1 MENMIMLLCIGTF
14 MKVPYSAILHGKH
27 MYLIFMYIMHM
38 YICISNSAILH
49 AELKKKHISGMQSQT
64 DPLMS
69 EYGRMNVK
77 YCYFINTKTGDIKKK
92 LSFSKSR
99 IFRWKLV

>member
-1 MENMIMLLCIGTF
+1 
-14 MKVPYSAILHGKH
+14 MKASDSAILHDKH

-49 AELKKKHISGMQSQT
+49 AEKKHISGMQSQT

-69 EYGRMNVK
+69 EYGRVNVK
-77 YCYFINTKTGDIKKK
+77 
-92 LSFSKSR
+92 
-99 IFRWKLV
+99 